1 MATHSSTLAWQDPAV
16 ESMGSMGGLMVSSK
30 RAHTKGHLPGLL
42 LPVPL
47 SPQRATANP
56 HLHRRPSNTSR

>member
-16 ESMGSMGGLMVSSK
+16 ESMGSMVGLMVSSK

-56 HLHRRPSNTSR
+56 HLRRRPSNTSR